1 MGSLLGLIEKDINQV
16 FSMTKLRKSIPPH
29 VGMKE
34 VGAVGRAGHDD
45 GNLQHLRFQH
55 SILISEK
62 RHSSLT
68 YLPTRIKD
76 EMARGVFPELLMLR
90 LKRV

>member
-1 MGSLLGLIEKDINQV
+1 MGLIEKDINQV
-16 FSMTKLRKSIPPH
+16 FSMTKLRKSLPPH

-62 RHSSLT
+62 SLT

>member
-1 MGSLLGLIEKDINQV
+1 MGLIEKDINQV
-16 FSMTKLRKSIPPH
+16 FSMTKLRKSKSIPPR

-34 VGAVGRAGHDD
+34 VGAVGRAGRDD

-62 RHSSLT
+62 RQSSLT